1 MEVLI
6 NAGELTDGTE
16 YNTGERIA
24 KHELKNTS
32 YEQQKATKEDDRAA
46 VPLVRSGTRSW
57 ILKYPLRECNP
68 ISTGSSPGHQATREG
83 SRSDNEAS

>member
-1 MEVLI
+1 METFI
-6 NAGELTDGTE
+6 NAGGLTDGTE

-32 YEQQKATKEDDRAA
+32 YEQQKATKENNRAA
-46 VPLVRSGTRSW
+46 VLLIRSGTRSQ
-57 ILKYPLRECNP
+57 ILRYPLRECNP

-83 SRSDNEAS
+83 SRGENKAS